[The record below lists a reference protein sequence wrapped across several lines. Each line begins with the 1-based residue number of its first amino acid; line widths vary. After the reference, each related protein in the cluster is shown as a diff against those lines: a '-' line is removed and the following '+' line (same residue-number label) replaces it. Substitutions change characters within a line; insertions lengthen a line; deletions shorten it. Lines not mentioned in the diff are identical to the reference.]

1 MFLKRA
7 LKWLGM
13 TLAAVIAVPIGAG
26 VLFGFGLYVTDP
38 LYYGRYFG
46 AFTIDPVKDV
56 EWYGPL
62 EAVPGEEGP
71 ALPRAA
77 AEKTISAAAWEEA
90 VAYAEEMESVAL
102 LVWHR
107 GALQYE
113 HYGEGFDRNS
123 RTDPAS
129 MHKSVIALVV
139 GAAIADGTLPSVDT
153 RASLYLTEW
162 AGDDRANIT
171 IRQMLQMT
179 SGLYKDPFSL
189 SPFAS
194 FQLLNHGTQL
204 EALTLAQPAREAP
217 DTVFDYNNFN
227 PQALSIVL
235 ERATGQRYANVLSE
249 KLWSKLG
256 ARTAY
261 VYLDREGGLART
273 YCCLHATAEDWL
285 RVGLLFL
292 NKGRV
297 ADAQVLPEAW
307 ITAVTTG
314 SSLAPNYGYLTW
326 LGTPY
331 AQKRNYGPYVQTYAQ
346 HDEPYLA
353 DDVILFDGAGGQRLY
368 IIPSYDM
375 VIVRTGTGG
384 LDFAAG
390 TFTWED
396 SRIPNTLMRG
406 VLAADGL

>member
-1 MFLKRA
+1 VLRL
-7 LKWLGM
+7 LKWLCM
-13 TLAAVIAVPIGAG
+13 AFVVLITAPLGAG
-26 VLFGFGLYVTDP
+26 VLFGVVLYATDP

-46 AFTIDPVKDV
+46 SFTIDPVKDV
-56 EWYGPL
+56 DWYGPL
-62 EAVPGEEGP
+62 EAVPGVEGAP
-71 ALPRAA
+71 LARAGEGA
-77 AEKTISAAAWEEA
+77 QTISADAWAEA

-113 HYGEGFDRNS
+113 HYGAGFDRDS

-129 MHKSVIALVV
+129 MHKSVIALAV
-139 GAAIADGTLPSVDT
+139 GAAIADGTLPSVDML
-153 RASLYLTEW
+153 ASDYLTEW
-162 AGDDRANIT
+162 AADDRAQIT
-171 IRQMLQMT
+171 LRQLLQMT

-194 FQLLNHGTQL
+194 FQLLNHGTEL
-204 EALTLAQPAREAP
+204 EALTLEQPAREPA

-235 ERATGQRYANVLSE
+235 ERATGKRYADVLSE

-256 ARTAY
+256 TRTAY

-297 ADAQVLPEAW
+297 GEAQVLPAEWMEAVATG
-307 ITAVTTG
+307 TA
-314 SSLAPNYGYLTW
+314 LAPNYGYLTW

-331 AQKRNYGPYVQTYAQ
+331 EEKRGYGPYVQTFAQ
-346 HDEPYLA
+346 HDEPYDA

-368 IIPSYDM
+368 IIPSQDM

-390 TFTWED
+390 AFTWED
-396 SRIPNTLMRG
+396 SRIPNILMRG
-406 VLAADGL
+406 VGATGGS